1 MPTID
6 EIAKK
11 SGVSRSTVSRVLNH
25 HPYVSETKRFAVM
38 QAIQELNYIPNAIAR
53 QLRSRSTRV
62 IAILVPD
69 AQHPFFSQLI
79 QSMSQV
85 LMEKGYKSS
94 IVQTFYRKDIEIETL
109 QLLTCREVDGV
120 ILTSLENKWEDVE
133 VFLSYGPVIL
143 CNEYEENAPIPI
155 FCYDEYGAAY
165 KAVSYLIQQN
175 HEKIGFCF
183 DVAHSKAQQLR
194 RKGYIDALQEARL
207 PIKEEWMFEGAMKIE
222 DGFRIF
228 QQIRALNDCPTAIF
242 TGNDQVAAGM
252 IKAAANH
259 GWVVPGDLAV
269 IGYDNQSICQVTTP
283 TITTISI
290 PIMEVGMEAAVSM
303 IECLS
308 GYHEI
313 KRTVK
318 IFTGHLYIRESC

>member
-25 HPYVSETKRFAVM
+25 HPYVSETKRLAVM
-38 QAIQELNYIPNAIAR
+38 QAIQELNYTPNAIAR
-53 QLRSRSTRV
+53 QLRSKSTKV

-79 QSMSQV
+79 QSISHA
-85 LMEKGYKSS
+85 LMEQGYKPS
-94 IVQTFYRKDIEIETL
+94 IVPTFYRKSIERETL
-109 QLLTCREVDGV
+109 NLLTCKEIDGV
-120 ILTSLENKWEDVE
+120 ILTSLEHKWEEIDE
-133 VFLSYGPVIL
+133 FLNWGPIIL
-143 CNEYEENAPIPI
+143 CNEYDENAPIPI

-165 KAVSYLIQQN
+165 EAVNHLVQQR

-183 DVAHSKAQQLR
+183 DVPHSKAQQLR
-194 RKGYIDALQEARL
+194 RQGYMDALKEARL
-207 PIKEEWMFEGAMKIE
+207 PMKEEWIFEGAVKIE

-228 QQIRALNDCPTAIF
+228 EEVSALADRPTAIF

-252 IKAAANH
+252 IKAASNH
-259 GWVVPGDLAV
+259 DWVVPRDLAV

-290 PIMEVGMEAAVSM
+290 PIMEVGMEAAASM
-303 IECLS
+303 VECLN
-308 GYHEI
+308 GRHEV

-318 IFTGHLYIRESC
+318 TFTGHLCIRESC